1 MITLVASVGAVSN
14 VTAQMDGLWAFFALI
29 YRRCKG
35 PDDAFESS
43 VDGFRVA
50 VRVRCSGDCEFFHW
64 VALIASRGIRLFPSF
79 IFLSAACS
87 VLVTLVFSG
96 DPNLPIDVVGVP
108 KSIAMTLTYPEFV
121 THLNINKLK
130 ELVKKGPLEWPGA
143 KYVIREDGTR

>member
-1 MITLVASVGAVSN
+1 M
-14 VTAQMDGLWAFFALI
+14 
-29 YRRCKG
+29 
-35 PDDAFESS
+35 
-43 VDGFRVA
+43 
-50 VRVRCSGDCEFFHW
+50 
-64 VALIASRGIRLFPSF
+64 
-79 IFLSAACS
+79 
-87 VLVTLVFSG
+87 FSG